1 MVTLLNAGWFEVADV
16 VDMSVCGWLVGGCWV
31 TVFDSHRTMSFA
43 MAGEA
48 STMCEPRLQTGTFAD
63 FRGTLQNG
71 SFAESVVLSVLGFC
85 ESDAQNARTEAR
97 GIGKVGGS
105 YLGVQNGLKH
115 NKNSKFG
122 SPKTCS
128 P

>member
-1 MVTLLNAGWFEVADV
+1 MA
-16 VDMSVCGWLVGGCWV
+16 GGCSWV

-48 STMCEPRLQTGTFAD
+48 STMCEPG
-63 FRGTLQNG
+63 LQNG

-105 YLGVQNGLKH
+105 YLGVQKWLK
-115 NKNSKFG
+115 KQ
-122 SPKTCS
+122 
-128 P
+128 